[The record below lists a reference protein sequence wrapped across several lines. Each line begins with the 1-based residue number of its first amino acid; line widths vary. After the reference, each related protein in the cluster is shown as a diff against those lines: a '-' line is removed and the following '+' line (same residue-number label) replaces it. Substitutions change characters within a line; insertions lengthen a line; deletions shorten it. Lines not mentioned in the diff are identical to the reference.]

1 MDIVDMQS
9 LSLEINELSKQ
20 MVQLNAVLNKV
31 YYAKELTNGINDLEM
46 LKSINVKFDDL
57 INELE
62 DQEMSIGIRLQT
74 LKGEI

>member
-1 MDIVDMQS
+1 MQS

>member
-1 MDIVDMQS
+1 MQS

-62 DQEMSIGIRLQT
+62 DQEMSIGIRPQT

>member
-1 MDIVDMQS
+1 MDNVDMQS